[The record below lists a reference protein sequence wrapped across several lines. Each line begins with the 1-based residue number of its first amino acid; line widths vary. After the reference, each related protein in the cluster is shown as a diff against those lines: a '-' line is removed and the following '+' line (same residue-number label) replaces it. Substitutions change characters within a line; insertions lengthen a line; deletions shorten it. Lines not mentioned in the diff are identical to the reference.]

1 MRHYYPLQGPI
12 SPLRA
17 CLMLAIWLWITN
29 ALSKIFPAI
38 QFKFYQ
44 ITAKKYG
51 FANFLQMVVSYFDCI
66 TNILTDFVTFMTAH
80 PPY

>member
-1 MRHYYPLQGPI
+1 
-12 SPLRA
+12 
-17 CLMLAIWLWITN
+17 MLATWLWITN
-29 ALSKIFPAI
+29 VLSKIFPAI

-66 TNILTDFVTFMTAH
+66 TNILGLRIEQVIRMLLSIF
-80 PPY
+80 YINCR